1 MLRAGLI
8 FLPPPDPRW
17 SFRGPVCGPPCGAV
31 CCDHRPLTIRWSP
44 PGPVL
49 SSGSKII
56 RKMLRIS
63 VVTFGPVLVHALSD
77 MEHKSR
83 QDLAPYCQHQIR
95 HFSFY
100 INLHRCSFS
109 AFFGFSFYSSF
120 ISYLRRFQSSFYN
133 GADFST
139 AQRTSVRGSFYTNLQ
154 TANRWAAR
162 GCGLS
167 APGRARVS
175 VRLPRH
181 HTKEHKRSRCA
192 PALRASAHPAKPGR
206 LAVPLTLHGDPSR
219 RGVWGAHSLRSPS
232 LREGAPGFRSSI
244 YYL

>member
-1 MLRAGLI
+1 MLRTGLI
-8 FLPPPDPRW
+8 FLPSPDLCW

-31 CCDHRPLTIRWSP
+31 YCDRRPLTTRWPP

-49 SSGSKII
+49 SSGGKIV

-63 VVTFGPVLVHALSD
+63 VVTFGPVLVHALPD
-77 MEHKSR
+77 MERKPH
-83 QDLAPYCQHQIR
+83 QDLAPYCQHQTR

-109 AFFGFSFYSSF
+109 AFFGRSFYSSF
-120 ISYLRRFQSSFYN
+120 ISYLRRFWFSFYN

-232 LREGAPGFRSSI
+232 RKREGAPGF
-244 YYL
+244 

>member
-1 MLRAGLI
+1 MGQCWSMLR
-8 FLPPPDPRW
+8 LP
-17 SFRGPVCGPPCGAV
+17 SCE
-31 CCDHRPLTIRWSP
+31 HT
-44 PGPVL
+44 
-49 SSGSKII
+49 
-56 RKMLRIS
+56 RI
-63 VVTFGPVLVHALSD
+63 LN
-77 MEHKSR
+77 
-83 QDLAPYCQHQIR
+83 PYCQHQTR

-100 INLHRCSFS
+100 TNLHRCSFE
-109 AFFGFSFYSSF
+109 AFFSRSFYSSF

-206 LAVPLTLHGDPSR
+206 LAVPLRSTATQAAGRLGRSLAALALPTGGCSR
-219 RGVWGAHSLRSPS
+219 L
-232 LREGAPGFRSSI
+232 LKKYI
-244 YYL
+244 LL